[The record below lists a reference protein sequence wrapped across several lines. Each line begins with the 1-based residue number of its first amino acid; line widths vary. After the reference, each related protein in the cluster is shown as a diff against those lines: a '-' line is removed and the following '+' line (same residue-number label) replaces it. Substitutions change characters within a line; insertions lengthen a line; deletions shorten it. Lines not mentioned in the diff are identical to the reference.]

1 MRRRLFAAT
10 LALTGALTG
19 ALCAADTNARW
30 DFLRM
35 NLQVFPGTEKIFE
48 ADDALFWKL
57 KPNLRRVRASEK
69 LPNAPELP
77 FRVSTDGAGR
87 RLTVEAKDSSTTV
100 LFLGDSCT
108 FGIPVEDEEA
118 FPARVG
124 ALTGARAINAG
135 VPGYSAFQG
144 RLVLENALLTEKPD
158 AVVITFWVNGRTVW
172 DHLSD
177 AEHQELMAAE
187 RAGEMSRHRVMRLLR
202 RVLPEGRP
210 RLTDEEFAEQIR
222 AMVGMADAA
231 GAQPLI
237 VIWPAAVQLDG
248 GEEHPRQ
255 ALLRRIAGE
264 MKTPLVDPLEAFRAK
279 GGERLY
285 VDAVHATAAGYD
297 VAAREIADALR
308 TIDENPR
315 QP

>member
-1 MRRRLFAAT
+1 MKRRLLVVGLLLTAA
-10 LALTGALTG
+10 LW
-19 ALCAADTNARW
+19 AADSNARW

-35 NLQVFPGTEKIFE
+35 NLQVFPGTEKIFQ

-57 KPNLRRVRASEK
+57 KPSLRRVRASER
-69 LPNAPELP
+69 LPDVEFP
-77 FRVSTDGAGR
+77 FRVSTDAQGR
-87 RLTVEAKDSSTTV
+87 RLSGDAPDAAKSV

-124 ALTGARAINAG
+124 AELGVRAVNAG

-144 RLVLENALLTEKPD
+144 RIVLENALTGEKPD

-187 RAGEMSRHRVMRLLR
+187 RAGEMSRHRVTRLLR

-210 RLTDEEFAEQIR
+210 RLTDEEFAGEIR
-222 AMVGMADAA
+222 AMIRMAREAEVE
-231 GAQPLI
+231 PLL
-237 VIWPAAVQLDG
+237 VVWPAAVQMAG

-255 ALLRRIAGE
+255 AILREIGGE
-264 MKTPLVDPLEAFRAK
+264 TSTTVVEPLAAFRAQ

-285 VDAVHATAAGYD
+285 ADAVHATAAGYA
-297 VAAREIADALR
+297 VAAKDIAAVL
-308 TIDENPR
+308 EPLL
-315 QP
+315 

>member
-1 MRRRLFAAT
+1 MRRRL
-10 LALTGALTG
+10 LALGLALAGALW
-19 ALCAADTNARW
+19 AADSNARW

-35 NLQVFPGTEKIFE
+35 NLQVFPGTENIFQ

-57 KPNLRRVRASEK
+57 KPNLRRVKASEK
-69 LPNAPELP
+69 LPEAEFP
-77 FRVSTDGAGR
+77 FRVSTDAAGR
-87 RLTVEAKDSSTTV
+87 RLTGEVDAESQTV

-108 FGIPVEDEEA
+108 FGIPVEDAEA

-124 ALTGARAINAG
+124 EQLGVRAINAG

-144 RLVLENALLTEKPD
+144 RHVLEQVLSAEKPD
-158 AVVITFWVNGRTVW
+158 AVVITFWVNGRTIW

-210 RLTDEEFAEQIR
+210 RLTEEEFEAEIR
-222 AMVGMADAA
+222 TMIEMAREA
-231 GAQPLI
+231 GAQPLV
-237 VIWPAAVQLDG
+237 VIWPAAVQIAG

-255 ALLRRIAGE
+255 TLLRRIARE
-264 MKTPLVDPLEAFRAK
+264 TSTVVAEPLAAFRQN
-279 GGERLY
+279 GGEKLY
-285 VDAVHATAAGYD
+285 ADAVHATAAGYA
-297 VAAREIADALR
+297 VAAEEIAAAL
-308 TIDENPR
+308 EGLL
-315 QP
+315 

>member
-1 MRRRLFAAT
+1 MRPRL
-10 LALTGALTG
+10 LALGLALAGALW
-19 ALCAADTNARW
+19 AADSNARW

-35 NLQVFPGTEKIFE
+35 NLQVFPGTENIFQ

-57 KPNLRRVRASEK
+57 KPNLRRVKASEK
-69 LPNAPELP
+69 LPDVEFP
-77 FRVSTDGAGR
+77 FRVSTDAAAR
-87 RLTVEAKDSSTTV
+87 RLTGEADAESKTV

-124 ALTGARAINAG
+124 AKLGARAINAG

-144 RLVLENALLTEKPD
+144 RLVLAAYLAEHKPE

-210 RLTDEEFAEQIR
+210 RLTEEEFEEEIR
-222 AMVGMADAA
+222 GMIELAREA
-231 GAQPLI
+231 GAQPLV
-237 VIWPAAVQLDG
+237 VIWPAAVQMAG
-248 GEEHPRQ
+248 GAEHPRQ
-255 ALLRRIAGE
+255 TLLRRIAQE
-264 MKTPLVDPLEAFRAK
+264 TSTAVAEPLGAFRRK

-285 VDAVHATAAGYD
+285 ADAVHATAAGYA
-297 VAAREIADALR
+297 VAAEEIAAAL
-308 TIDENPR
+308 EGLL
-315 QP
+315 

>member
-1 MRRRLFAAT
+1 MRRRLLAAG
-10 LALTGALTG
+10 LALTGVLW
-19 ALCAADTNARW
+19 AADSNARW

-69 LPNAPELP
+69 MPDAAELP
-77 FRVSTDGAGR
+77 FHVSTDSAGR
-87 RLTVEAKDSSTTV
+87 RLSGKAPEAAKTI

-118 FPARVG
+118 FPAQVG
-124 ALTGARAINAG
+124 ARLGVRAINAG

-144 RLVLENALLTEKPD
+144 RLVLEIALKTEKPD

-210 RLTDEEFAEQIR
+210 RLTDEEFAEEIR
-222 AMVGMADAA
+222 AMVRMTREADV
-231 GAQPLI
+231 QPLL
-237 VIWPAAVQLDG
+237 VIWPAAVQMSG

-255 ALLRRIAGE
+255 SLLRRIGKETGAPVIE
-264 MKTPLVDPLEAFRAK
+264 PLAAFRAHS
-279 GGERLY
+279 GERLY
-285 VDAVHATAAGYD
+285 ADAVHATAAGYA
-297 VAAREIADALR
+297 VAAKEIAAAL
-308 TIDENPR
+308 EAL
-315 QP
+315 Q

>member
-1 MRRRLFAAT
+1 MRRRL
-10 LALTGALTG
+10 LALGLALAGALW
-19 ALCAADTNARW
+19 AADSNARW

-35 NLQVFPGTEKIFE
+35 NLQVFPGTENIFQ

-57 KPNLRRVRASEK
+57 KPNLRRVKASEK
-69 LPNAPELP
+69 LPEAEFP
-77 FRVSTDGAGR
+77 FRASTDAAGR
-87 RLTVEAKDSSTTV
+87 RLTGEAKAGSKTV

-108 FGIPVEDEEA
+108 FGIPVEDAEA

-124 ALTGARAINAG
+124 ANLGVRAVNAG

-144 RLVLENALLTEKPD
+144 RLVLADYLAEHKPD
-158 AVVITFWVNGRTVW
+158 AVVITFWVNGRTIW

-210 RLTDEEFAEQIR
+210 RLTEEEFEAEIR
-222 AMVGMADAA
+222 IMIEMAREA
-231 GAQPLI
+231 GAKPLV
-237 VIWPAAVQLDG
+237 VIWPAAVQIAG

-255 ALLRRIAGE
+255 TLLRQVSQETGA
-264 MKTPLVDPLEAFRAK
+264 PLVEPLQAFRAQ
-279 GGERLY
+279 GGESLY
-285 VDAVHATAAGYD
+285 ADAVHATAKGYA
-297 VAAREIADALR
+297 VAAQEIATAL
-308 TIDENPR
+308 EPLL
-315 QP
+315 